1 MLGQLLSNIVVFW
14 YDRKGLFFISL
25 IALLSMLVFGVTRLQ
40 VNESIFSLL
49 PKGDQFEQFNK
60 LIRNKKVIDQVVF
73 SIEVPLES
81 DNDEIRALVL
91 ELTDSLD
98 ATCGNML
105 ADIVPLRSGI
115 DRMVYR
121 YYYEHLPEYLDSAY
135 YAELA
140 NRTQASEV
148 NGSIVA
154 SYKRLIAPGGAMMK
168 EIILNDPLYL
178 SAPFFE
184 RLNKESNDQGFQMDD
199 GVVYSKDRSTALVT
213 ATTGYDTK
221 DSKQNTILYE
231 KLKALKANWDQSHPD
246 HKLDHF
252 GTFEIAAENA
262 IQVKKDT
269 FLTLVITLVLV
280 LLLLVGYYRNLLMPI
295 YFMIPVGFGGLFALG
310 MMGFIKP
317 QVNGI
322 SLATGA
328 VLMGIIL
335 DYSFHFFTHLRH
347 TGSIRE
353 TIKDVSAPMLIGS
366 FTTITAFF
374 ALIFANSVILQD
386 FGLFAALSL
395 SGAAIFTLTALP
407 VILKVLKFKAGNIPE
422 ETSRIKVPPVPE
434 KWRGKIMLGIIVLT
448 GVFLYTAQFISFDD
462 DLDNLSYH
470 PQELVGKEQVLAG
483 LNPKEQKKVYLFS
496 TADNWAD
503 AQQANYTLYQSLRQ
517 LKQDGKI
524 ISFVS
529 NAPYLVPDSIKQVRK
544 QQWNSFWAAH
554 YDSTMQVL
562 DNTADSLG
570 FNIAAF
576 DGFKEWVQRPGVD
589 PTYTSDEVLDEMG
602 LDALIER
609 SGDSATII
617 STVVIDEDELVA
629 IREQLN
635 AIPGVDVFD
644 RSSAAASLLDIVQ
657 RDFNYIL
664 WVSSLI
670 VFVTLLLI
678 YGRIELALMAFLP
691 MVISWI
697 WILGIAGLVGIK
709 FNIVN
714 VVIATFIFGLGD
726 DFSIFVTDGLLG
738 KYKYN
743 KNSLSSYKAAI
754 VLSALTTMIGTGVL
768 YFAKHP
774 AIHSISVISVLGIAC
789 ILLVSLVFQPMLFQI
804 FVYKPIKNGKPP
816 VSLVP
821 LAISLFEFPY
831 FAIGC
836 ILIMIVAGLMIAV
849 RASGKAKRKVLN
861 FLMSKACWSVIYSSI
876 HVRKRLVDK
885 HNLDL
890 SKPSIMIAN
899 HSSML
904 DILLMAMLSPKVIIM
919 VKDWVYYSPL
929 FGFVVR
935 NAGYV
940 FSESGS
946 EKSLEVIKQR
956 VAEGYS
962 ILIYP
967 EGTRSP
973 DGKIRR
979 FHKGAF
985 YLAEELGLD
994 ITPVLIHGAGYTL
1007 TKGEFYVKRGSLNLK
1022 FLPRIKPDDAR
1033 FSEGYKDR
1041 TKKISAYFKEE
1052 YNKFAS
1058 DMETP
1063 DYLLPRIMNN
1073 YVFKGPVLE
1082 WYVRI
1087 KWKLE
1092 TANYIHYDQLI
1103 GDRKRIIDVGCG
1115 YGYLSLYLHYRN
1127 EDREILGL
1135 DYDEE
1140 KVEVAQNCFDKGD
1153 QVYFEYADIKTFDL
1167 GKADVILLS
1176 DVLHYLSADNQQ
1188 LVLQRCCDAL
1198 NDNGLMLIRDGITDL
1213 GERHENTKLTELF
1226 STKVMGFNKKE
1237 EEFHFFS
1244 SDTIKAFADKNGL
1257 HYEMQDRAD
1266 KTSNVLF
1273 VLQKK

>member
-1 MLGQLLSNIVVFW
+1 MLGQILSDIVVFW
-14 YDRKGLFFISL
+14 YDRKGLFFL
-25 IALLSMLVFGVTRLQ
+25 GLLLMLSVLGFGLTRLQ
-40 VNESIFSLL
+40 INESIFSLL

-73 SIEVPLES
+73 SVKVPIDAE
-81 DNDEIRALVL
+81 NDQMRDLVL
-91 ELTDSLD
+91 ELADSLEAID
-98 ATCGNML
+98 GSML
-105 ADIVPLRSGI
+105 ADVVPLRSGI

-121 YYYEHLPEYLDSAY
+121 YYYENLPAYLDSAY
-135 YAELA
+135 YAEMDERL
-140 NRTQASEV
+140 QPSEV
-148 NGSIVA
+148 SASIEA
-154 SYKRLIAPGGAMMK
+154 SYKRLLTPGGAMMK
-168 EIILNDPLYL
+168 EVILNDPLYL
-178 SAPFFE
+178 SASFFE
-184 RLNKESNDQGFQMDD
+184 HLNKESNDQGFQMDD
-199 GVVYSKDRSTALVT
+199 GVVYSKDRSTAIVT
-213 ATTGYDTK
+213 AITGYDTK

-231 KLKALKANWDQSHPD
+231 KLKALKFNWDQAHTGYE
-246 HKLDHF
+246 LEHF

-262 IQVKKDT
+262 IQVKRDT
-269 FLTLVITLVLV
+269 FVTLLITLLLV
-280 LLLLVGYYRNLLMPI
+280 LGLLVGYYRNILMPI

-310 MMGFIKP
+310 MMGYIKP
-317 QVNGI
+317 EVNGI

-347 TGSIRE
+347 TGSIKE
-353 TIKDVSAPMLIGS
+353 TIKDVSTPMLIGS

-395 SGAAIFTLTALP
+395 SGAAIFTLTCLP
-407 VILKVLKFKAGNIPE
+407 VILKVLKFNPGAIPN
-422 ETSRIKVPPVPE
+422 ETSRISLPGVPD
-434 KWRGKIMLGIIVLT
+434 KWRGKVMIGIVVLT
-448 GVFLYTAQFISFDD
+448 GVFLYTAQFITFDD
-462 DLDNLSYH
+462 ELDNLSYH
-470 PQELVGKEQVLAG
+470 PEELVGKEQAMAG

-496 TADNWAD
+496 SADNIAD
-503 AQQANYTLYQSLRQ
+503 AELANFRLYQSLRK
-517 LKQDGKI
+517 LKAEGKVV
-524 ISFVS
+524 SFVS
-529 NAPYLVPDSIKQVRK
+529 SAPYLVPDAVK
-544 QQWNSFWAAH
+544 QQQTARWKSFWAEK
-554 YDSTMQVL
+554 YDSTMAVL
-562 DNTADSLG
+562 SYTADSLG
-570 FNIAAF
+570 FSSAAF
-576 DGFKEWVQRPGVD
+576 DGFKQWVKDPGNG
-589 PTYTSDEVLDEMG
+589 PTYNSEEVLAEMG
-602 LDALIER
+602 LDALIEH

-617 STVVIDEDELVA
+617 STVVIDEDKLVDVRQQLVA
-629 IREQLN
+629 IE
-635 AIPGVDVFD
+635 GVDMFD

-697 WILGIAGLVGIK
+697 WILGIAGLFGIK

-743 KNSLSSYKAAI
+743 KDSLGSYKAAI
-754 VLSALTTMIGTGVL
+754 MLSAITTMIGTGVL

-804 FVYKPIKNGKPP
+804 FVSKPIKNGKPP
-816 VSLVP
+816 VSAVP
-821 LAISLFEFPY
+821 LLISLFEFPY
-831 FAIGC
+831 FALGC
-836 ILIMIVAGLMIAV
+836 ILIMIIAV
-849 RASGKAKRKVLN
+849 IMIVFRVSDKNKRSVLN
-861 FLMSKACWSVIYSSI
+861 FLMSKACWSVIYSSV
-876 HVRKRLVDK
+876 HVKKRQIDR

-940 FSESGS
+940 FSETGS
-946 EKSLEVIKQR
+946 EKSLDIIKER
-956 VAEGYS
+956 IAEGYS

-973 DGKIRR
+973 DGNMRR

-985 YLAEELGLD
+985 YLADELGLD
-994 ITPVLIHGAGYTL
+994 ITPVLIHGASYTL

-1022 FLPRIKPDDAR
+1022 FLPRIKADDEN
-1033 FSEGYKDR
+1033 FGVGYKER
-1041 TKKISAYFKEE
+1041 TQKISAYFKEE
-1052 YNKFAS
+1052 HDKFTA

-1063 DYLLPRIMNN
+1063 EYLLPRIMNN
-1073 YVFKGPVLE
+1073 YIFKGPVLE

-1092 TANYIHYDQLI
+1092 AANYVHYDKLI
-1103 GDRKRIIDVGCG
+1103 GDRKRIVDVGCG

-1127 EDREILGL
+1127 NERVILGL

-1153 QVYFEYADIKTFDL
+1153 QVYFDHADIKTFDL
-1167 GKADVILLS
+1167 DKADVILLS
-1176 DVLHYLSADNQQ
+1176 DVLHYLSAENQQ

-1198 NDNGLMLIRDGITDL
+1198 NDNGLILIRDGITDL
-1213 GERHENTKLTELF
+1213 GERHDNTKLTELF
-1226 STKVMGFNKKE
+1226 STKIMGFNKKE

-1244 SDTIKAFADKNGL
+1244 SDTIRQFAEKNGL
-1257 HYEMQDRAD
+1257 SYDMQDRAD

-1273 VLQKK
+1273 VLQK